1 MENLL
6 INQTQNGLKDT
17 ELVER
22 KGIGHPDTI
31 CDAIAERCSQNYSL
45 YFHRKYKRIAHH
57 WFDKVMLIGGESN
70 IDFGVAKIIKPYKII
85 VAGKCAKKFN
95 NEEVPLMDIFKM
107 SCKEVLENCLTG
119 FDIEKH
125 LIIID
130 ETVDHQGAG
139 RKSSRYRPESIK
151 DLAKIDSSNL
161 VSNDCN
167 LLSSHYPLT
176 KIENIVLDI
185 EHYINGKQFKKI
197 FPQTGW
203 DVKVVGL
210 RNKLEY
216 ELLINIP
223 ILAAYVKNLD
233 EYKSVIADVE
243 KHLALYLEETYKENI
258 RLNINPQDKTN
269 NPYLTV
275 LGSAADTGDVGVVG
289 RGNRINGIITPMQS
303 MSIEAP
309 AGKNPLDHTGKI
321 YGLLTKQLAQLIA
334 ERTGTQVELHIYTF
348 KEAPMKQPAKV
359 IVNIINGSVND
370 LEAQEIKTII
380 NEGFNNIDDV
390 IKTFIFSNPTLW

>member
-1 MENLL
+1 MINLI
-6 INQTQNGLKDT
+6 INQTQDSLKDT

-31 CDAIAERCSQNYSL
+31 CDAIAEKCSQNYSL
-45 YFHRKYKRIAHH
+45 YFYNKYKKFAHH
-57 WFDKVMLIGGESN
+57 WFDKVMLIGGESK
-70 IDFGVAKIIKPYKII
+70 IDFGVAEIIKPYKII
-85 VAGKCAKKFN
+85 VAGKCVKKFN

-107 SCKEVLENCLTG
+107 SCKQVLENCLTG

-139 RKSSRYRPESIK
+139 RKSSRYRPENIG
-151 DLAKIDSSNL
+151 DLVTIDSSNL

-167 LLSSHYPLT
+167 LLSSHFPLT
-176 KIENIVLDI
+176 KLENMVLDI
-185 EHYINGKQFKKI
+185 ERYINGKQFKKL

-203 DVKVVGL
+203 DVKVIGL
-210 RNKLEY
+210 RNKHDY
-216 ELLINIP
+216 ELLVNIP
-223 ILAAYVKNLD
+223 ILAYFVNSLD
-233 EYKSVIADVE
+233 EYTSVIADVK
-243 KHLALYLEETYKENI
+243 KHLAFYLEENYTENI
-258 RLNINPQDKTN
+258 KLNINPQDKTN

-289 RGNRINGIITPMQS
+289 RGNRINGLITPMQS
-303 MSIEAP
+303 ISIEAP

-334 ERTGTQVELHIYTF
+334 ERTGTHVELHVYTY
-348 KEAPMKQPAKV
+348 KEAPIKQPAQV
-359 IVNIINGSVND
+359 IVNIRNGSVSE
-370 LEAQEIKTII
+370 LEVQEIRAII
-380 NEGFNNIDDV
+380 EKGFNSIDDV
-390 IKTFIFSNPTLW
+390 NESFIFSDVTLW